1 MGNANTVV
9 NALGNFKPRELNQG
23 GTSTTKTPFTT
34 DGSTAVVCYLPSS
47 AQFSGANPGKCKY
60 FQVRAW
66 GRVVTSGTLNFT
78 ASLQLGTSATAAS
91 NSDIED
97 SGTTSLA
104 SLTTNWSIDAKLL
117 WDGDSNRINGSGTTQ
132 VHTTLDAWTTIDN
145 AQTSI
150 DPDGGTTLGF
160 VVCGTFGTGAAG
172 NKCYLDGFQI
182 DEI

>member
-1 MGNANTVV
+1 MANTNTISQPVK
-9 NALGNFKPRELNQG
+9 KPRELNQG
-23 GTSTTKTPFTT
+23 GTSTSKTVFTDS
-34 DGSTAVVCYLPSS
+34 DGNAVVCYLPSAAQLS
-47 AQFSGANPGKCKY
+47 AANPGKCANFK
-60 FQVRAW
+60 VRAW
-66 GRVVTSGTLNFT
+66 GRVVTAGTYNFT

-104 SLTTNWSIDAKLL
+104 SLTTNWSITAELL

-150 DPDGGTTLGF
+150 DPDGNTTLGF

-182 DEI
+182 DII

>member
-1 MGNANTVV
+1 MGNTNTVS

-23 GTSTTKTPFTT
+23 GTSTSETVFTT
-34 DGSTAVVCYLPSS
+34 DGTIPVVCYLPTG
-47 AQFSGANPGKCKY
+47 AQLSGANPLKCAR
-60 FQVRAW
+60 FWVRAW

-78 ASLQLGTSATAAS
+78 AQLQAGTSATAAS
-91 NSDIED
+91 NTDIED

-104 SLTTNWSIDAKLL
+104 SLTTNWSIDANLL

-145 AQTSI
+145 AITAY
-150 DPDGGTTLGF
+150 DPDGNTTLGF
-160 VVCGTFGTGAAG
+160 VVTGTFGTGAAG

-182 DEI
+182 DII